1 MKLSPVEMLL
11 RDSLQ
16 IETAK
21 TARELA
27 YCIANIEARHAVEGI
42 SDMDLA
48 AWENLKRQ
56 HIERI
61 YKVAAA

>member
-1 MKLSPVEMLL
+1 MTSTELLL

-21 TARELA
+21 TARELE
-27 YCIANIEARHAVEGI
+27 YIVRNIEARHAVEGI
-42 SDMDLA
+42 APVDLA

-56 HIERI
+56 HVERVYRVI
-61 YKVAAA
+61 TA

>member
-1 MKLSPVEMLL
+1 MTATELLL

-21 TARELA
+21 TARELE
-27 YCIANIEARHAVEGI
+27 YVVRNIEARHRVEGI
-42 SDMDLA
+42 DPADLA

-56 HIERI
+56 HVERVYRVI
-61 YKVAAA
+61 TA

>member
-1 MKLSPVEMLL
+1 MTATELLL

-21 TARELA
+21 TARELE
-27 YCIANIEARHAVEGI
+27 YVVRNIEARHAVEGI
-42 SDMDLA
+42 EAIDQA

-56 HIERI
+56 HVERI
-61 YKVAAA
+61 YRVVRA

>member
-1 MKLSPVEMLL
+1 MNHTELLL

-21 TARELA
+21 TVRELD
-27 YCIANIEARHAVEGI
+27 YIVRNIEARHAVEGI
-42 SDMDLA
+42 SPVDKA
-48 AWENLKRQ
+48 AWDNLKRQ

-61 YKVAAA
+61 YRVVTA

>member
-1 MKLSPVEMLL
+1 MTSTELLL

-21 TARELA
+21 TARELE
-27 YCIANIEARHAVEGI
+27 YVVRNIEARHAVEGI
-42 SDMDLA
+42 SPVDLA

-56 HIERI
+56 HVERVYRVI
-61 YKVAAA
+61 TA

>member
-1 MKLSPVEMLL
+1 MTQTELLL

-21 TARELA
+21 TVRELE
-27 YCIANIEARHAVEGI
+27 YIVRNIEARHALEGI
-42 SDMDLA
+42 SAMDKA
-48 AWENLKRQ
+48 AWDNVKRQ

-61 YKVAAA
+61 YRVITA

>member
-1 MKLSPVEMLL
+1 MNHTELLL

-21 TARELA
+21 TVRELD
-27 YCIANIEARHAVEGI
+27 YIIRNIEARHAVEGI
-42 SDMDLA
+42 SSIDKA

-56 HIERI
+56 HIERV
-61 YKVAAA
+61 YRVVTA

>member
-1 MKLSPVEMLL
+1 MNRTELLL

-21 TARELA
+21 TVRELD
-27 YCIANIEARHAVEGI
+27 YIVRNIEARHAVEGI
-42 SDMDLA
+42 SPVDLA

-61 YKVAAA
+61 YRVVSA

>member
-1 MKLSPVEMLL
+1 MNHTELLL

-21 TARELA
+21 TVRELD
-27 YCIANIEARHAVEGI
+27 YIVRNIEARHAVEGI
-42 SDMDLA
+42 SDIDRA

-56 HIERI
+56 HIARV
-61 YKVAAA
+61 YRVVAA